1 MLRPELTIY
10 DFLWIIQMAITIVV
24 AYISYK
30 EGEKKG
36 QEKAKRRTTNRHY
49 KLPNREIMPE
59 DYFVDSAILKGGK
72 IASKEMRRDIRKM
85 KNRSR

>member
-1 MLRPELTIY
+1 MLRPEITVYDILWIVQIALTI
-10 DFLWIIQMAITIVV
+10 IV
-24 AYISYK
+24 AYVSYK

-49 KLPNREIMPE
+49 KLPSREIMPE
-59 DYFVDSAILKGGK
+59 DYFIDSAILKGGK
-72 IASKEMRRDIRKM
+72 IESREMRRDIRKM